1 LFSFL
6 FFSFF
11 ARFLNC
17 RLEHGESDLGVT
29 YADFL
34 ADAAK
39 KGALEK
45 GRGALVLCEPVNS
58 LKSWF
63 EVIQRKLRAN
73 TKLPLEELSKG
84 EFKWSCF
91 FCFFGLFF

>member
-1 LFSFL
+1 LL
-6 FFSFF
+6 T
-11 ARFLNC
+11 C
-17 RLEHGESDLGVT
+17 PLEHGESDLGVT

-45 GRGALVLCEPVNS
+45 GRGALVLCEPVNA

-73 TKLPLEELSKG
+73 AKLSLEELGHGKDL
-84 EFKWSCF
+84 
-91 FCFFGLFF
+91 GLFSLAFFFFFVSNSVKRQIFQL